1 VSGVFDRVEHLPQ
14 WGIDPVPRD
23 KRVLSAL
30 DIAVLWGDLGIGL
43 LVLVTGALLTPA
55 LGFFPALAAIVIG
68 SLLGV
73 GLLALG
79 GVAGADHGI
88 PTMVLYR
95 PVLGVRGSWLPS
107 ALNTLQLIGWTAVE
121 LWAMSY
127 VADIVSQRA
136 FGFSA
141 RPLWLLIA
149 AVVCTALVLWGPI
162 GVTRVWLKRFGAWV
176 IGVISLAV
184 TALVLSTPGIG
195 SAITAPG
202 RGGFPTFGAALDL
215 VIAMPISWL
224 PLVADFNRFA
234 QRPRS
239 AFLGTFQGYLIANV
253 WLYSLGAL
261 LVLNAGAEPSPAGI
275 AAGILAVAGGSIAG
289 LLFLLGLLAGETD
302 EAFADIYSGA
312 VSLQNIFSGAPQS
325 LLAVAI
331 AIVSTGLAAWL
342 TMERY
347 EVFLFLIGSVFLPL
361 FGTLAADY
369 FAVRKRRLDP
379 LGLYR
384 RDGPYW
390 YTNGL
395 RTSALAPWAAGFLV
409 YHWIAPL
416 GPGWWIG
423 AWNAVPGAP
432 ASAGLPWLCASVP
445 SFAVALVLGLVVA
458 RARGSRPGRSG
469 RARDPSA

>member
-1 VSGVFDRVEHLPQ
+1 VSGVFERVEHLPP

-30 DIAVLWGDLGIGL
+30 DLAVLWGDLGVGL

-55 LGFFPALAAIVIG
+55 LGFVPALAAIVLG
-68 SLLGV
+68 SVLGV

-79 GVAGADHGI
+79 GVAGADHGV

-107 ALNTLQLIGWTAVE
+107 ALNTFQLIGWTAVE

-141 RPLWLLIA
+141 RPLWLIVA
-149 AVVCTALVLWGPI
+149 AVVCTALVLWGPV

-176 IGVISLAV
+176 IGIISLVV
-184 TALVLSTPGIG
+184 TALVLSAPGFR
-195 SAITAPG
+195 AAVTAPG
-202 RGGFPTFGAALDL
+202 SGGFPTFGAALDL

-234 QRPRS
+234 ERPRS
-239 AFLGTFQGYLIANV
+239 AFLGTFQGYLVANV

-312 VSLQNIFSGAPQS
+312 VSLQNIFPRASQR
-325 LLAVAI
+325 LLALAI

-347 EVFLFLIGSVFLPL
+347 EIFLFLIGSVFLPL

-379 LGLYR
+379 RALYGR
-384 RDGPYW
+384 GGPYW

-395 RTSALAPWAAGFLV
+395 RTSALLPWATGFLV

-416 GPGWWIG
+416 GPGWWTD
-423 AWNAVPGAP
+423 AWSTVPGAP
-432 ASAGLPWLCASVP
+432 LSAGLPWLSASVP
-445 SFAVALVLGLVVA
+445 SFAVAFVLGLVTA
-458 RARGSRPGRSG
+458 WPQSPHGSST
-469 RARDPSA
+469 